1 MKKNIFYVLLFAV
14 FLGGIAAFKPV
25 GIKKQGIE
33 GFLYK
38 VSGNQM
44 PSPDIKPAA
53 PKGIKGSLYIY
64 ELTNTSQASRKEGSS
79 FYTSVTTRL
88 FKKIQ
93 TNSKG
98 YFNVQLPPGKYSI
111 FIKKDTVLYANRFDG
126 KNNIAPVEVKAGKMT
141 RVDLKMD
148 YDAVY

>member
-1 MKKNIFYVLLFAV
+1 MKKNIFLALLFTLL
-14 FLGGIAAFKPV
+14 LGSITALKPA

-33 GFLYK
+33 GYLYK

-53 PKGIKGSLYIY
+53 PKGIKGSLHIY
-64 ELTNTSQASRKEGSS
+64 ELTNISQAARKEGSP

-88 FKKIQ
+88 IKKIQ

-98 YFNVQLPPGKYSI
+98 YFNVQLAPGKYSI

-126 KNNIAPVEVKAGKMT
+126 QNNIAPVEVKAGKMT
-141 RVDLKMD
+141 RVELKMD
-148 YDAVY
+148 FDAVY